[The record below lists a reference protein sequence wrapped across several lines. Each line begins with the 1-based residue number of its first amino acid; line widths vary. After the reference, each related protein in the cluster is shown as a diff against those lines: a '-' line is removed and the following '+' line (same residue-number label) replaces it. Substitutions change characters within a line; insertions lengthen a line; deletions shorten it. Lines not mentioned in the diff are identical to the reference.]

1 MPAQPLDGNYRP
13 IAGDIYDPVGN
24 QFPVQQA
31 SGAVATANGI
41 AYSPALVQLANKNI
55 AVAAGSGSTPI
66 VVKSGPGYLKKII
79 VTTTATAAMT
89 FYDNATAASGTALYV
104 TGTTIAAGTIV
115 DLDMPFANGLT
126 VSQASGSAAVT
137 LAYI

>member
-13 IAGDIYDPVGN
+13 ISADLYDPTGN

-31 SGAVATANGI
+31 GAIGSANNI
-41 AYSPALVQLANKNI
+41 VYAASLVQLANKNTAI
-55 AVAAGSGSTPI
+55 AAGTATTPV
-66 VVKSGPGYLKKII
+66 VVKVGPGYLKKIV

-104 TGTTIAAGTIV
+104 TGATVAAGTVI
-115 DLDMPFANGLT
+115 DLDMPFSAGLT
-126 VSQASGSAAVT
+126 VSQISGSAAVT